1 MIIGRIAKTKIQEII
16 MSTFKAGFGRVSINP
31 VMGTPIC
38 GYYKERFAEGII
50 DDLEVNALAFEYGEK
65 RAVMLSFDLLGV
77 TTEKVESLKKKINE
91 QTGLSPDAIFISGTH
106 THTGPDNRPHEE
118 LAIKYWEELH
128 YKTLDAV
135 NEALADMKAATVGY
149 GIGEAPNVAFV
160 RRFRMKDGSVRTNPG
175 VNNPDILHPIGDVDE
190 RVSVVRFD
198 REGAET
204 LVLVNFANHPDVVGG
219 SKISA
224 DWPGLT
230 RRVVEKTLDN
240 VKCIFFNGAQGDV
253 NHVNVAPKDGF
264 LNGMFMDF
272 DDVSRGYPHALYIAR
287 VVTGGVLQCY
297 DKVKYVNIDSL
308 KYKERKISL
317 ASNMPTPEEL
327 PEAEYINEM
336 HESGRDDE
344 LPYEGMMLTTVV
356 AEAARKLRLKD
367 GPEAFPMN
375 LLGLS
380 FGPIAF
386 VGIPGEPFTG
396 IGRGIKDTDGFEL
409 VIPCGLTNGYQGYFP
424 MKDAYDE
431 GGYEARSSNFKTG
444 VAENIIKEGK
454 LLLKDLEEEK

>member
-1 MIIGRIAKTKIQEII
+1 
-16 MSTFKAGFGRVSINP
+16 MSIFKVGFSRVNINP

-38 GYYKERFAEGII
+38 GYYKERFAEGIL
-50 DDLEVNALAFEYGEK
+50 DDLEVNVLALEYDEK
-65 RAVMLSFDLLGV
+65 RAAMLCFDLLGV
-77 TTEKVESLKKKINE
+77 TTEAVAILKDRISEK
-91 QTGLSPDAIFISGTH
+91 TGLAKDAIFISGTH
-106 THTGPDNRPHEE
+106 THTGPTNRPDEE
-118 LAIKYWEELH
+118 LGEKYWENLY
-128 YKTLDAV
+128 YKATDAV
-135 NEALADMKAATVGY
+135 VFALDDLKDAKVGY

-190 RVSVVRFD
+190 RVSVIRFD

-204 LVLVNFANHPDVVGG
+204 IVLVNFANHPDVVGG

-230 RRVVEKTLDN
+230 RKVVEKTIDN
-240 VKCIFFNGAQGDV
+240 TKCIFFNGAQGDV
-253 NHVNVAPKDGF
+253 NHVNVAPTGGF

-297 DKVKYVNIDSL
+297 DKVKYVDIDSL
-308 KYKERKISL
+308 KYKVREISL

-327 PEAEYINEM
+327 PEAEYINKM
-336 HESGRDDE
+336 HVDGRDDE
-344 LPYEGMMLTTVV
+344 LPYEGMMLTTMV
-356 AEAARKLRLKD
+356 ADAARKIRLKD
-367 GPEAFPMN
+367 GPDAFSMN
-375 LLGLS
+375 LAGIS

-396 IGRGIKDTDGFEL
+396 IGRGIKDTEGFEI
-409 VIPCGLTNGYQGYFP
+409 VIPCALTNGYKGYFP

-454 LLLKDLEEEK
+454 LLLKDLGEGK

>member
-1 MIIGRIAKTKIQEII
+1 
-16 MSTFKAGFGRVSINP
+16 MSIFKVGFSRVNINP

-38 GYYKERFAEGII
+38 GYYKERFAEGIL
-50 DDLEVNALAFEYGEK
+50 DDLEVNVLALEYDEK
-65 RAVMLSFDLLGV
+65 RAAMLCFDLLGV
-77 TTEKVESLKKKINE
+77 TTEAVAILKDRISEK
-91 QTGLSPDAIFISGTH
+91 TGLAKDAIFISGTH
-106 THTGPDNRPHEE
+106 THTGPTNRPDEE
-118 LAIKYWEELH
+118 LGEKYWENLY
-128 YKTLDAV
+128 YKATDAV
-135 NEALADMKAATVGY
+135 AFALDDLKDAKVGY

-175 VNNPDILHPIGDVDE
+175 VNNPEILHPIGDVDE

-204 LVLVNFANHPDVVGG
+204 IVLVNFANHPDVVGG

-230 RRVVEKTLDN
+230 RKVVEKTIDN
-240 VKCIFFNGAQGDV
+240 TKCIFFNGAQGDV
-253 NHVNVAPKDGF
+253 NHVNVAPTGGF

-297 DKVKYVNIDSL
+297 DKVKYVDIDSL
-308 KYKERKISL
+308 KYKVREISL

-327 PEAEYINEM
+327 PEAEYINKM
-336 HESGRDDE
+336 HVDGRDDE
-344 LPYEGMMLTTVV
+344 LPYEGMMLTTMV
-356 AEAARKLRLKD
+356 ADAARKIRLKD
-367 GPEAFPMN
+367 GPDAFSMN
-375 LLGLS
+375 LAGIS

-396 IGRGIKDTDGFEL
+396 IGRGIKDTEGFEI
-409 VIPCGLTNGYQGYFP
+409 VIPCALTNGYQGYFP

-454 LLLKDLEEEK
+454 LLLKDLGEGK